1 MVRLSQTLGSSHTAQ
16 PVASSTLT
24 MFTPLV
30 PLQLKTYG
38 EAWMLDANAVKAW
51 ASAATALV
59 ETFGKGLWI
68 VIAGFIAL
76 AVATGSQAMLGT
88 VRDRLVTAGVTVIKT
103 PAGDIDLSK
112 IGKLAQ
118 SSEALG
124 INAAV
129 AREFAA
135 SAPDG
140 QAKRALEAS
149 SVQLV
154 KQQQVLLDAVR
165 SLSRANLDSQ
175 TATAEAVERWL
186 FLGRRSGDHWAPLS
200 FSLGDVQYPVKAGA
214 IIQVKSEALLYDT
227 VDCGANAAAPAD
239 AKPSKQVEFIR
250 PTATGV
256 AVVDAPTECNSA
268 GSGSTVWA
276 KVSVPG
282 GLLLTH

>member
-1 MVRLSQTLGSSHTAQ
+1 MAN
-16 PVASSTLT
+16 
-24 MFTPLV
+24 
-30 PLQLKTYG
+30 
-38 EAWMLDANAVKAW
+38 ANAVKAW
-51 ASAATALV
+51 ASAATALI

-88 VRDRLVTAGVTVIKT
+88 VRDRLVTAGVTVVKT

-129 AREFAA
+129 ARELAA

-140 QAKRALEAS
+140 QARQALEAS

-154 KQQQVLLDAVR
+154 RQQQVVLEAVR
-165 SLSRANLDSQ
+165 SLSRSNLDAQ
-175 TATAEAVERWL
+175 PATAEAVERWL
-186 FLGRRSGDHWAPLS
+186 FLGRRSGGQWAPLS

-214 IIQVKSEALLYDT
+214 TIQVKSEALLYDT
-227 VDCGANAAAPAD
+227 VDCEGANGAPPAD
-239 AKPSKQVEFIR
+239 ARPQKQVEFVR
-250 PTATGV
+250 PTASGV
-256 AVVDAPTECNSA
+256 IVAGLPTECSSV
-268 GSGSTVWA
+268 GGGSTVWA
-276 KVSVPG
+276 KVGVPG